1 MTKNPSKIFFLL
13 IIVHLLLWTLIPSLT
28 NQNLP
33 LDTIEALAWGSNLE
47 TEKWERIKDVRKVV
61 TGAIELERKAKKIG
75 SSLEVSPIVY
85 LDKENYLACSD
96 VDMED
101 ICITSGITIIN
112 GDPPSDSFYL
122 EEINGVG
129 VLIKLAE
136 GEKCERCWKILK
148 EVVRPK
154 SICYRCAEVVS

>member
-1 MTKNPSKIFFLL
+1 MEEVWSSRYSEKVESIHLEDFSKA
-13 IIVHLLLWTLIPSLT
+13 P
-28 NQNLP
+28 
-33 LDTIEALAWGSNLE
+33 EAWGSNLE